1 MPARSFAASRITSDH
16 ALPLVKDWYEEW
28 FGEEYLALY
37 PHRDD
42 EEARDVAALIASRID
57 IASGAS
63 ALDLACGTGRHQR
76 ALAERW
82 WTVGLDLS
90 GLLLRVARSEEPASA
105 LVRAD
110 MRQLPFA
117 SGSFSLVTNLFTSFG
132 YFRDDRQHARVVA
145 EVARVTHRGGWFV
158 LDFLNAPH
166 VRRTLIPF
174 DRRADGSRIIEQAR
188 AISDDGRFVRK
199 TITVSDETREFV
211 ERVRLFDP
219 EELQVMV
226 DTAGFDVVEILG
238 SYDGRPLDAD
248 SPRAIVFGAR
258 R

>member
-1 MPARSFAASRITSDH
+1 M
-16 ALPLVKDWYEEW
+16 KDWYEEW

-37 PHRDD
+37 PHRGD
-42 EEARDVAALIASRID
+42 EEAREVAALIASRVD
-57 IASGAS
+57 VPAGAP
-63 ALDLACGTGRHQR
+63 ALDLACGSGRHQR

-90 GLLLRVARSEEPASA
+90 RLLLHVARGEDPDAA

-110 MRQLPFA
+110 MRKLPFA
-117 SGSFSLVTNLFTSFG
+117 AESFALVTNLFTSFG
-132 YFRDDRQHARVVA
+132 YFRDDHHHERVVA
-145 EVARVTHRGGWFV
+145 EVARVSKRGGWFV

-174 DRRADGSRIIEQAR
+174 DRRAQGSRVIEQTR
-188 AISDDGRFVRK
+188 VISADGRFVRK
-199 TITVSDETREFV
+199 TITVSDEDREFV

-219 EELQVMV
+219 EELRAMLERC
-226 DTAGFDVVEILG
+226 GFDVVEILG
-238 SYDGRPLDAD
+238 DYDRRPLDDD
-248 SPRAIVFGAR
+248 SPRAIVVGAR

>member
-1 MPARSFAASRITSDH
+1 M
-16 ALPLVKDWYEEW
+16 KDWYEEW

-37 PHRDD
+37 PHRGD
-42 EEARDVAALIASRID
+42 EEAREVAALIASRVD
-57 IASGAS
+57 VPAGAP
-63 ALDLACGTGRHQR
+63 ALDLACGSGRHQR

-90 GLLLRVARSEEPASA
+90 RLLLHVARGEDPDAA

-110 MRQLPFA
+110 MRKLPFA
-117 SGSFSLVTNLFTSFG
+117 AESFALVTNLFTSFG
-132 YFRDDRQHARVVA
+132 YFRDDHHHERVVA
-145 EVARVTHRGGWFV
+145 EVARVSKRGGWFV

-174 DRRADGSRIIEQAR
+174 DRRAQGSRVIEQTR
-188 AISDDGRFVRK
+188 VISADGRFVRK
-199 TITVSDETREFV
+199 TITVSDEDREFV

-219 EELQVMV
+219 EELRAMLERC
-226 DTAGFDVVEILG
+226 GFDVVEILG
-238 SYDGRPLDAD
+238 DYDGRPLDDD
-248 SPRAIVFGAR
+248 SPRAIVVGAR

>member
-1 MPARSFAASRITSDH
+1 
-16 ALPLVKDWYEEW
+16 VKDWYEEW

-37 PHRDD
+37 PHRDE

-57 IASGAS
+57 IASGAL
-63 ALDLACGTGRHQR
+63 ALDLACGSGRHQR

-90 GLLLRVARSEEPASA
+90 GLLLRVARSEVPASA

-117 SGSFSLVTNLFTSFG
+117 TGVFSLVTNLFTSFG
-132 YFRDDRQHARVVA
+132 YFRDERQHGHVIA
-145 EVARVTHRGGWFV
+145 EVARVTRRGGWFV
-158 LDFLNAPH
+158 LDFLNAAY

-174 DRRADGSRIIEQAR
+174 DRRTDGARVIEQAR
-188 AISDDGRFVRK
+188 TISDDGRFVRK
-199 TITVSDETREFV
+199 TITVSDENREFV
-211 ERVRLFDP
+211 ERVRLFEPD
-219 EELQVMV
+219 ELRSMI
-226 DTAGFDVVEILG
+226 DAAGFDVVEILG
-238 SYDGRPLDAD
+238 AYDGRPLDAD

>member
-1 MPARSFAASRITSDH
+1 M
-16 ALPLVKDWYEEW
+16 KDWYEEW

-42 EEARDVAALIASRID
+42 EEAREVAALIASRVD
-57 IASGAS
+57 VRAGSPV
-63 ALDLACGTGRHQR
+63 LDLACGSGRHQR

-90 GLLLRVARSEEPASA
+90 RLLLRVARGEDAGAA

-117 SGSFSLVTNLFTSFG
+117 TGSFDLVTNLFTSFG
-132 YFRDDRQHARVVA
+132 YFRDDLQHERVVA
-145 EVARVTHRGGWFV
+145 EVARVSKRGGWFV

-174 DRRADGSRIIEQAR
+174 DRQVHGSRVIEQTR
-188 AISDDGRFVRK
+188 EISADGRFVRK
-199 TITVSDETREFV
+199 TITVTDESREFV

-219 EELQVMV
+219 DELRDMLERS
-226 DTAGFDVVEILG
+226 GFDVVEILG
-238 SYDGRPLDAD
+238 AYDGRPLDDD
-248 SPRAIVFGAR
+248 SPRAIVIGAR

>member
-1 MPARSFAASRITSDH
+1 
-16 ALPLVKDWYEEW
+16 VKDWYEEW

-42 EEARDVAALIASRID
+42 EEAREVAALIASRVD
-57 IASGAS
+57 VPAGAP
-63 ALDLACGTGRHQR
+63 ALDLACGSGRHQR

-90 GLLLRVARSEEPASA
+90 RLLLRVARGEDADAA

-117 SGSFSLVTNLFTSFG
+117 DGSFALVTNLFTSFG
-132 YFRDDRQHARVVA
+132 YFRDDRQHERVVA
-145 EVARVTHRGGWFV
+145 EVARVSKRGGWFV

-166 VRRTLIPF
+166 VRRTIIPF
-174 DRRADGSRIIEQAR
+174 DRRAQGSRVIEQTR
-188 AISDDGRFVRK
+188 VISDDGRFVRK
-199 TITVSDETREFV
+199 TITVNDEDREFV

-219 EELQVMV
+219 EELRDMLERC
-226 DTAGFDVVEILG
+226 GFDVVEILG
-238 SYDGRPLDAD
+238 AYDGRPLDD
-248 SPRAIVFGAR
+248 ESPRAIVVGAR